1 MLTRR
6 RFVRNGAALLPAMAL
21 GRSGWA
27 QERVPLGLQLYTVR
41 KEAER
46 NLPHVLDQIRKIG
59 YQEVETYAG
68 IYRFSADALRHMIED
83 ADLRVPSGHFDYTDL
98 GTRFGYASELGLE
111 WMVCSMLPPTMWN
124 AEGFRAAA
132 AQFNAWGKQAK
143 ELGMR
148 FAFHN
153 HDYEFR
159 PFTGTAGS
167 GPKDGYDL
175 LIAET
180 EPGLVFFEMDIY
192 WVAQAGHDPVR
203 LMEQLGQ
210 RLQMVHLKDRA
221 AGFPVSYD
229 MDADSQHF
237 EPVGKG
243 SLDWK
248 ALLGACERVGVEHYF
263 VEQDQTR
270 GSAMEA
276 ARESFAYLRKQG
288 FGG

>member
-6 RFVRNGAALLPAMAL
+6 RFVRNAAAVVPGMAL
-21 GRSGWA
+21 ARGWA
-27 QERVPLGLQLYTVR
+27 QERIPLGLQLFTVR

-46 NLPHVLDQIRKIG
+46 NLPHVLDQIRRIG
-59 YQEVETYAG
+59 YEEVETYAG
-68 IYRFSADALRHMIED
+68 IYTFSAEALRHMIED
-83 ADLRVPSGHFDYTDL
+83 AELRVPSGHFDYTDL

-111 WMVCSMLPPTMWN
+111 WVVCAMIPQTMWS
-124 AEGFRAAA
+124 AEGFHAAA

-143 ELGMR
+143 DLGMR

-159 PFTGTAGS
+159 PLAS
-167 GPKDGYDL
+167 GGGPRDGYQM
-175 LIAET
+175 LIEETDAE
-180 EPGLVFFEMDIY
+180 LVSFEMDVY
-192 WVAQAGHDPVR
+192 WVAQAGQDAVK
-203 LMEQLGQ
+203 LMEQLGP
-210 RLQMVHLKDRA
+210 RLRMVHLKDRA

-229 MDADSQHF
+229 MNPESEHF

-248 ALLGACERVGVEHYF
+248 AILAHCGRVGVEHYF

-270 GSAMEA
+270 GSAMDA
-276 ARESFAYLRKQG
+276 ARESFAFLKKAM
-288 FGG
+288 